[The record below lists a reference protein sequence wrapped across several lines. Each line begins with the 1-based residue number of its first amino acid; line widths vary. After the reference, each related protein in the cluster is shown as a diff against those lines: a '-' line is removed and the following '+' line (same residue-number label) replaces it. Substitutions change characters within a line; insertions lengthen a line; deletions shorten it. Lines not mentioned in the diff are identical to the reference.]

1 MAVREIDCNGP
12 GIRRRRAGKGFT
24 YAEADGDRITD
35 RDVVDRIKALA
46 IPPAWEDVW
55 ICSDP
60 NGHIQATGLDA
71 KGRRQYRYHD
81 EWRAARDREKHDRI
95 LRFARRLPALREQ
108 VARDITLDGMP
119 RERVLACAVRLLEL
133 GFFRIGGEEYAEE
146 NDTYGLAT
154 IRKRHVRVRGELLE
168 FDYDAKSGQHRLCQV
183 ADDEVRAVITTLRR
197 RRAPADAELLAYK
210 EGREWVDVKSSDI
223 NEYVQEHI
231 GEDFSAKDFRTWVGT
246 VLAAAGLATE
256 DGGESETSRKRAV
269 ASVVKDVAEH
279 LGNTP
284 AVARSAYIDP
294 RVVERFEKDDTVEA
308 ALRRHRH
315 RGPRRRHPRG
325 ARASRARPHRPGPP
339 QQEARATDPPPLTIT
354 ARRDSDQV
362 WPCSTSTSCGRPR
375 TRSATMLRCTSP
387 VPPPT
392 VSAGLNRKP

>member
-1 MAVREIDCNGP
+1 MAVLEIDCNGP
-12 GIRRRRAGKGFT
+12 GMRRRRAGKGFT
-24 YAEADGDRITD
+24 YLEAGGDRITD
-35 RDVVDRIKALA
+35 DEVVERIKALA

-60 NGHIQATGLDA
+60 NGHIQATGVDA

-81 EWRAARDREKHDRI
+81 EWRAERDREKHDRI

-108 VARDITLDGMP
+108 VAKDIALDGMP

-133 GFFRIGGEEYAEE
+133 GFFRIGGEAYAEE

-154 IRKRHVRVRGELLE
+154 IRKRHVRVRGDLLE

-183 ADDEVRAVITTLRR
+183 ADPEVRAVITTLRR
-197 RRAPADAELLAYK
+197 RRAPTEAELLAYK
-210 EGREWVDVKSSDI
+210 VGREWVDVKSSDI
-223 NEYVQEHI
+223 NEYVQQHI
-231 GEDFSAKDFRTWVGT
+231 GDEFSAKDFRTWVGT
-246 VLAAAGLATE
+246 VLAAAGLAVE

-294 RVVERFEKDDTVEA
+294 RVVERFERDDTVEDVLA
-308 ALRRHRH
+308 DIDIEDLEDGIPEELEVAVLDLID
-315 RGPRRRHPRG
+315 
-325 ARASRARPHRPGPP
+325 RARRSNKR
-339 QQEARATDPPPLTIT
+339 ER
-354 ARRDSDQV
+354 
-362 WPCSTSTSCGRPR
+362 R
-375 TRSATMLRCTSP
+375 TRR
-387 VPPPT
+387 
-392 VSAGLNRKP
+392 